1 MPDFQMSVRAYSDT
15 IESMEMGRT
24 TLAAMLPEVLVPIVL
39 SYGVSSPIPASASTD
54 LSAVMPN
61 TESVGLEGA
70 GHYLWMERP
79 GIVRETLD
87 RLVAAVSG

>member
-1 MPDFQMSVRAYSDT
+1 
-15 IESMEMGRT
+15 
-24 TLAAMLPEVLVPIVL
+24 
-39 SYGVSSPIPASASTD
+39 
-54 LSAVMPN
+54 MPN